1 MESKADVKLL
11 EELLDER
18 VHLLIRINLVENG
31 PPDSSGLA
39 GMLKRKLDAVERQI
53 EATRRMLSD
62 GWRLRA
68 LLNEDV
74 K

>member
-1 MESKADVKLL
+1 MESEADAKLL
-11 EELLDER
+11 QELLDER

-39 GMLKRKLDAVERQI
+39 GLLKRKLDAIEQQI
-53 EATRRMLSD
+53 DATRRLLSD